1 MSLEHRRCL
10 SDTYLTPT
18 WSTDTN
24 RKDCEEPHV
33 DFAEPCEE
41 TEKSTPY
48 TNEEGENED
57 EDFPFLKFGAPQEH
71 PVPSVRL
78 GGTD

>member
-57 EDFPFLKFGAPQEH
+57 EDFPFLKFGAPQER
-71 PVPSVRL
+71 PVPSVGL